1 MQQLRYAPDVDQ
13 CKRPERSTGRRT
25 SPRADACPTQHCG
38 KTQSRPAPHEPASS
52 TTTRVRVAGR
62 GTRPTYAA
70 HPRHQAPPPR
80 THVVAQTPAV
90 HPRRTCAPRMQE
102 RPEHTRP
109 HMHPVGLRRQGFL
122 HIAAVLCNKIEAS
135 AHGMGSGGLA
145 VDAMAIG
152 CLVVDRRGE
161 LFFVLSHFCLCECE
175 VLALMLET
183 LIKLAT
189 TITVV
194 RYYGPNEELGGA
206 HYLAAFAGDAVGLAR
221 TALQRLVAC
230 PGRNQ

>member
-1 MQQLRYAPDVDQ
+1 MPQTATCVTVRKESQDATPVQ
-13 CKRPERSTGRRT
+13 VSTHARPRTAGRH
-25 SPRADACPTQHCG
+25 SVVQPPMLPTAH
-38 KTQSRPAPHEPASS
+38 RPHVPAPLQ
-52 TTTRVRVAGR
+52 R
-62 GTRPTYAA
+62 GPRPTYAA
-70 HPRHQAPPPR
+70 HPRRQAPPPR

-90 HPRRTCAPRMQE
+90 HPRSTCAPIMQE

-109 HMHPVGLRRQGFL
+109 HMHPVGLQKQGFL
-122 HIAAVLCNKIEAS
+122 HMAAVLCNKIEAS

-145 VDAMAIG
+145 VDAMSIG

-161 LFFVLSHFCLCECE
+161 RFFVLSHFCLCECE

>member
-1 MQQLRYAPDVDQ
+1 
-13 CKRPERSTGRRT
+13 
-25 SPRADACPTQHCG
+25 
-38 KTQSRPAPHEPASS
+38 
-52 TTTRVRVAGR
+52 
-62 GTRPTYAA
+62 
-70 HPRHQAPPPR
+70 
-80 THVVAQTPAV
+80 
-90 HPRRTCAPRMQE
+90 MQE

-175 VLALMLET
+175 VLSLMLET
-183 LIKLAT
+183 LMAT

-194 RYYGPNEELGGA
+194 QYYGPNEELGGA
-206 HYLAAFAGDAVGLAR
+206 HYLAAFAGDAVGLAH
-221 TALQRLVAC
+221 TALAC
-230 PGRNQ
+230 CLAGPESVILLYFCSSCTQQSFCTFKYFVLPKALKPYKELQKMPETLEFWLQPSKLPKQT